1 MGKPIILDFSQDGWH
16 ACKLLHSTLEKLHE
30 LYGDQVT
37 IKSIDI
43 RKLKDFSSNY
53 PIRVTPTI
61 YFYSADGNPFIPSEE
76 LSKKMNHVAYKK
88 KDDDKVAISGN
99 EGVIEFEVFEE
110 LLKEMGVN
118 VK

>member
-1 MGKPIILDFSQDGWH
+1 M
-16 ACKLLHSTLEKLHE
+16 EKLHE